1 MLLKA
6 CTCSLSVQ
14 PWFFSV
20 GFFWDRL
27 NVHTFNLESGR
38 LYKAGGFSHRA
49 DRRVV
54 VISRALFLFLLHN
67 HFITKKI

>member
-20 GFFWDRL
+20 GFFWDR
-27 NVHTFNLESGR
+27 R
-38 LYKAGGFSHRA
+38 AKLYTVEDFSLQKLITDLDMRNGHKGG
-49 DRRVV
+49 V
-54 VISRALFLFLLHN
+54 
-67 HFITKKI
+67 